1 MVPFLALLL
10 VGAQSTAVHEG
21 YAPSHVTRL
30 TRYDHSGL
38 ASFLQS
44 EAAWDPTVL
53 AEAVGHD
60 QAKTLK
66 QMQSNFLKMQK
77 LGYEN
82 AKHQIEQFHAQ
93 QLELKQRWEQGVK
106 QMKENI
112 AAGVMGGLGIQFAE
126 KVQDLPF
133 FPGQELFKE
142 GKRGFA
148 QISAAQ
154 MKELK
159 EHRETQKEAE
169 REAEANAEMNELKE
183 H

>member
-10 VGAQSTAVHEG
+10 VGAQGSAVHEG

-30 TRYDHSGL
+30 HRYDHSGME
-38 ASFLQS
+38 SFIQT

-82 AKHQIEQFHAQ
+82 AKHQIEQFHESQ
-93 QLELKQRWEQGVK
+93 RELKVRWQQGLK
-106 QMKENI
+106 QMHENM
-112 AAGVMGGLGIQFAE
+112 AAGV
-126 KVQDLPF
+126 V
-133 FPGQELFKE
+133 
-142 GKRGFA
+142 
-148 QISAAQ
+148 
-154 MKELK
+154 
-159 EHRETQKEAE
+159 
-169 REAEANAEMNELKE
+169 
-183 H
+183 